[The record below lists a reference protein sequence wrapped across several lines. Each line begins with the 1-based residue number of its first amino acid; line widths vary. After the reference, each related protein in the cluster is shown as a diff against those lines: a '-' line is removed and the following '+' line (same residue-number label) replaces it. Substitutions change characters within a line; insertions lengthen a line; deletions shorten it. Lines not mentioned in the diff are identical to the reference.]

1 MGEGVGHVV
10 TQFDG
15 GLLRRARLS
24 VRRLDRPR
32 AGLSI
37 DELAARVGAVRA
49 LIIDYEAGRKVPG
62 PARLVALAEAVGVR
76 PEALSGVAVARARP
90 VDLRCWAGL
99 TAQQA
104 AGALGV
110 SRWAYSNWEHQG
122 AIPRGHD
129 QVAFESAVA
138 ILFGRPVGTVTA
150 AAERVRADAT
160 SDQPA
165 GVSS

>member
-1 MGEGVGHVV
+1 VRVGHVV
-10 TQFDG
+10 TRFDG

-76 PEALSGVAVARARP
+76 PEALSGVAVGRARL

-99 TAQQA
+99 TAEQA

-110 SRWAYSNWEHQG
+110 SRWAYSKWEQHG
-122 AIPRGHD
+122 AIPHGHERM
-129 QVAFESAVA
+129 AFESAA
-138 ILFGRPVGTVTA
+138 ATLFGRPVGTVTA

-160 SDQPA
+160 SDPPA

>member
-1 MGEGVGHVV
+1 VGHVV
-10 TQFDG
+10 TRFDG
-15 GLLRRARLS
+15 GLLRRSRLS

-76 PEALSGVAVARARP
+76 PEALSGVAVERALL

-99 TAQQA
+99 TAEQA
-104 AGALGV
+104 AGALRV
-110 SRWAYSNWEHQG
+110 SRWAYSKWEQQA

-129 QVAFESAVA
+129 RVAFERAA
-138 ILFGRPVGTVTA
+138 AGLFDRSMGAVTA
-150 AAERVRADAT
+150 AAEHVRAA
-160 SDQPA
+160 SASGPPA
-165 GVSS
+165 AASS

>member
-1 MGEGVGHVV
+1 VGRVV
-10 TQFDG
+10 TRFDG

-32 AGLSI
+32 AGLSL

-76 PEALSGVAVARARP
+76 PEALSGVRAERAQL

-99 TAQQA
+99 TAEQA

-110 SRWAYSNWEHQG
+110 SRWAYSNWEQRG
-122 AIPRGHD
+122 VIPQGHD
-129 QVAFESAVA
+129 PVVFESAA
-138 ILFGRPVGTVTA
+138 ATLFGRPVGTVTA
-150 AAERVRADAT
+150 AAERIRAGAP
-160 SDQPA
+160 SDPSA
-165 GVSS
+165 GASS